1 MMANGITFDKL
12 GYVEPLQASG
22 FSESQAKGAAEA
34 LDVAL
39 KDTVAT
45 KYDTARLEAE
55 LSAKIALS
63 EARLRYDLTLRMGAM
78 MRLALA
84 FWPQCDSLDKN

>member
-1 MMANGITFDKL
+1 MANGITFDKL
-12 GYVEPLQASG
+12 EYVVRLQASG

-45 KYDTARLEAE
+45 KYDISRLEAE

-63 EARLRYDLTLRMGAM
+63 ESRLRYDLTLRMGAIVTVGVGVLAA
-78 MRLALA
+78 MR
-84 FWPQCDSLDKN
+84 FFG

>member
-1 MMANGITFDKL
+1 MANGITFDKL
-12 GYVEPLQASG
+12 EYVVRLQASG

-45 KYDTARLEAE
+45 KYDISRLEAE

-63 EARLRYDLTLRMGAM
+63 EARLRYDLTLRMGAIVTVGVGVLAA
-78 MRLALA
+78 MR
-84 FWPQCDSLDKN
+84 FFG

>member
-1 MMANGITFDKL
+1 MANGITFDKL
-12 GYVEPLQASG
+12 EYVVRLQASG
-22 FSESQAKGAAEA
+22 FSESQVKGAAEA

-45 KYDTARLEAE
+45 KYDIARLEAE

-63 EARLRYDLTLRMGAM
+63 EGRLRYDLTLRMGAIVTVGVGVLAA
-78 MRLALA
+78 MR
-84 FWPQCDSLDKN
+84 FFG

>member
-1 MMANGITFDKL
+1 MANGITFDKL
-12 GYVEPLQASG
+12 EYVVRLQASG

-45 KYDTARLEAE
+45 KHDIARLEAE

-63 EARLRYDLTLRMGAM
+63 EARLRYDLTLRMGAIVTVGVGVLAA
-78 MRLALA
+78 MR
-84 FWPQCDSLDKN
+84 FFG

>member
-12 GYVEPLQASG
+12 GYVERLQASG
-22 FSESQAKGAAEA
+22 FSEPQAKGAAEA

-45 KYDTARLEAE
+45 KYDLIE
-55 LSAKIALS
+55 LKH
-63 EARLRYDLTLRMGAM
+63 DLTLRIGAM
-78 MRLALA
+78 VVTGVLILAA
-84 FWPQCDSLDKN
+84 MKFFA

>member
-12 GYVEPLQASG
+12 GYVERLQASG
-22 FSESQAKGAAEA
+22 FSEPQAKGAAEA

-45 KYDTARLEAE
+45 KYDLIE
-55 LSAKIALS
+55 LKH
-63 EARLRYDLTLRMGAM
+63 DLTLRIGAM
-78 MRLALA
+78 VVTGVLILAA
-84 FWPQCDSLDKN
+84 MKFFS

>member
-1 MMANGITFDKL
+1 MANGITFDKL
-12 GYVEPLQASG
+12 EYVVRLQASG

-45 KYDTARLEAE
+45 KYDIARLEAE
-55 LSAKIALS
+55 LSAKIASS
-63 EARLRYDLTLRMGAM
+63 EARLRYDLTLRMGAIVTVGVGVLAA
-78 MRLALA
+78 MR
-84 FWPQCDSLDKN
+84 FFG

>member
-12 GYVEPLQASG
+12 EYVERLQASG

-45 KYDTARLEAE
+45 KHDIAGLEAE
-55 LSAKIALS
+55 LSSKIALS
-63 EARLRYDLTLRMGAM
+63 EARLRYDLTLRMGAIVTVGVGVLAA
-78 MRLALA
+78 MR
-84 FWPQCDSLDKN
+84 FFG